1 LQARAQQAG
10 FTVEAVE
17 AAVAIRHQATA
28 ALARLAQSLSN
39 MSQRL

>member
-17 AAVAIRHQATA
+17 AAVAIPHQAMA
-28 ALARLAQSLSN
+28 ARVRLEQSSSN
-39 MSQRL
+39 MSQGL